1 MCYNK
6 KTKNEIIFI
15 LLLYKIFPFIHISK
29 KIDFLDKLEIMIDKS
44 ENKKVFLKLNNYF
57 KKNWFNQ
64 KLLLYNNNY
73 YNNQFYD
80 ITNNISEAF
89 NHSINHIIN
98 GVHPQITIYINRKTS
113 IYNKKES
120 KRLFNF

>member
-29 KIDFLDKLEIMIDKS
+29 KNDFLDKLEIMIDKS
-44 ENKKVFLKLNNYF
+44 KNKKVFLKLNNYL

-64 KLLLYNNNY
+64 KLLLYNN
-73 YNNQFYD
+73 YNNLFDD

-98 GVHPQITIYINRKTS
+98 GIHLKIN
-113 IYNKKES
+113 
-120 KRLFNF
+120 

>member
-15 LLLYKIFPFIHISK
+15 L
-29 KIDFLDKLEIMIDKS
+29 
-44 ENKKVFLKLNNYF
+44 FLKLNNYL

-64 KLLLYNNNY
+64 KLLLYNN
-73 YNNQFYD
+73 YNNLFDD

-89 NHSINHIIN
+89 NHSINHI
-98 GVHPQITIYINRKTS
+98 VR
-113 IYNKKES
+113 
-120 KRLFNF
+120 

>member
-15 LLLYKIFPFIHISK
+15 L
-29 KIDFLDKLEIMIDKS
+29 
-44 ENKKVFLKLNNYF
+44 FLKLNNYL

-64 KLLLYNNNY
+64 KLLLYNN
-73 YNNQFYD
+73 YNNLFDD

-98 GVHPQITIYINRKTS
+98 GIHLKIN
-113 IYNKKES
+113 
-120 KRLFNF
+120 